1 MARPTKLTA
10 DIIQEVRGLIV
21 LGLTYK
27 LVAENL
33 GISEETFRKWRKQ
46 GNEIIEENKRFETP
60 YESLLK
66 ELALTVRK
74 ANSEAVSRRLARLDK
89 GAQEGKHQ
97 IDMWFLERRFPDEFG
112 TKQIIKVG
120 NDNDEP
126 LKVKLQWP
134 DQK

>member
-10 DIIQEVRGLIV
+10 EIIEKVRGLIV

-27 LVAENL
+27 LVAQNI
-33 GISEETFRKWRKQ
+33 GVSEETFRKWRKE
-46 GNEIIEENKRFETP
+46 GNEIIEAKKRFETP

-66 ELALTVRK
+66 ELVLTVQK

-112 TKQIIKVG
+112 TKQIVKVG
-120 NDNDEP
+120 NENDEP

>member
-10 DIIQEVRGLIV
+10 EIIEKVRGLIV

-27 LVAENL
+27 LVAQNI
-33 GISEETFRKWRKQ
+33 GVSEETFRKWRKE
-46 GNEIIEENKRFETP
+46 GNEIIEAKKRFETP

-66 ELALTVRK
+66 ELVLTVQK

-112 TKQIIKVG
+112 SKQIVKVG
-120 NDNDEP
+120 NENDEP